1 MLTWKH
7 FVVVIVVVMVIS
19 GFVYYASLSS
29 GGEGSSRV
37 VDRDLQITETKIIST
52 PKPRTSTKS
61 ILKAPGSG
69 KSKKAVTWGIKE
81 FAGDGHKYRI

>member
-19 GFVYYASLSS
+19 GFVYYASLPP
-29 GGEGSSRV
+29 GT
-37 VDRDLQITETKIIST
+37 LPITKINI
-52 PKPRTSTKS
+52 PKPQISTKS

-69 KSKKAVTWGIKE
+69 KSKKSVTWGIKE
-81 FAGDGHKYRI
+81 FAGDDHKYRI